1 MSEAAEDRPRITHW
15 TVLTI
20 ALPIIISNLSTPLLG
35 LADTAVM
42 GRMGDPKY
50 IGAIALGALI
60 FTMVYWTFGFLRMG
74 TTGLTSQAE
83 GAGDGEE
90 IRASLGRALLISA
103 AIGFCLILLQWPI
116 SLIAFSLLD
125 AGDEVEKL
133 ARLYFDLRIWSAP
146 AALANYAIA
155 GWFIGLGRAKIAL
168 VLQVFL
174 NLVNLFFNIWLALG
188 LGWGVAGIA
197 LGTLIA
203 EVAAALL
210 GLAFAARALK
220 FYPGIWTRARLLD
233 AARLART
240 IAVNRDIMI
249 RTVVL
254 LLSFAWFTA
263 KSAEAGTVTLAVNS
277 ILLQFVTVSA
287 FFLDG
292 FALSAETLVGKATG
306 ARDGRAFDISVK
318 LSTVWA
324 AGVSLLLTAG
334 IFIFGGLA
342 IDFLSVD
349 AEVRTMARHYLFWA
363 AMLPV
368 LSVWCYQLDG
378 IFIGATRSAE
388 MRNAALLSSGI
399 FLALW
404 WLFLPFGNDG
414 LWAALAGFNMMRA
427 VSLGFYFP
435 KLRQGI
441 QSAA

>member
-1 MSEAAEDRPRITHW
+1 MSEIPARPRVTHRA
-15 TVLTI
+15 VLAI
-20 ALPIIISNLSTPLLG
+20 ALPIVISNISTPLLG
-35 LADTAVM
+35 FADTAVM

-50 IGAIALGALI
+50 IGAVALGALI

-74 TTGLTSQAE
+74 TTGLTAQAE

-90 IRASLGRALLISA
+90 IRAALGRAVLIA
-103 AIGFCLILLQWPI
+103 GAIGAGLIAAQWPI
-116 SLIAFSLLD
+116 ALIAFSLLD
-125 AGDEVEKL
+125 GGPEVEAL
-133 ARLYFDLRIWSAP
+133 ARGYFDIRIWSAP
-146 AALANYAIA
+146 FALANYALA

-174 NLVNLFFNIWLALG
+174 NLVNVFFNIWLALG

-197 LGTLIA
+197 AGTLIA
-203 EVAAALL
+203 EIAAALL
-210 GLAFAARALK
+210 GLAIAARALGA
-220 FYPGIWTRARLLD
+220 YPGRWTRARLLD

-263 KSAEAGTVTLAVNS
+263 KSAEAGNVTLAVNS

-292 FALSAETLVGKATG
+292 FALAAETLVGKATG
-306 ARDGRAFDISVK
+306 ARSLERFDMAAK
-318 LSTVWA
+318 LSTLQ
-324 AGVSLLLTAG
+324 AGGISLVLTAA
-334 IFIFGGLA
+334 IFVFGGA
-342 IDFLSVD
+342 IIDFLTID
-349 AEVRTMARHYLFWA
+349 AEVRAAARVYLAWA

-388 MRNAALLSSGI
+388 MRNAALVSSGI
-399 FLALW
+399 FLFLW
-404 WLFLPFGNDG
+404 WLFLPYGNHG
-414 LWAALAGFNMMRA
+414 LWAALTGFNLMRA
-427 VSLGFYFP
+427 ASLGFYFP
-435 KLRQGI
+435 RLRRGL
-441 QSAA
+441 A

>member
-1 MSEAAEDRPRITHW
+1 MSEIPARPRVTHRA
-15 TVLTI
+15 VLAI
-20 ALPIIISNLSTPLLG
+20 ALPIVISNISTPLLG
-35 LADTAVM
+35 FADTAVM

-50 IGAIALGALI
+50 IGAVALGALI

-74 TTGLTSQAE
+74 TTGLTAQAE

-90 IRASLGRALLISA
+90 IRAALGRAVLIA
-103 AIGFCLILLQWPI
+103 GAIGAGLIAAQWPI
-116 SLIAFSLLD
+116 ALIAFSLLD
-125 AGDEVEKL
+125 GGPEVEAL
-133 ARLYFDLRIWSAP
+133 ARGYFDIRIWSAP
-146 AALANYAIA
+146 FALANYALA

-174 NLVNLFFNIWLALG
+174 NLVNVFFNIWLALG

-197 LGTLIA
+197 AGTLIA
-203 EVAAALL
+203 EIAAALL
-210 GLAFAARALK
+210 GLAIAARALGA
-220 FYPGIWTRARLLD
+220 YPVTWTRARLLD

-263 KSAEAGTVTLAVNS
+263 KSAEAGNVTLAVNS

-292 FALSAETLVGKATG
+292 FALAAETLVGKATG
-306 ARDGRAFDISVK
+306 ARSLERFDMAAK
-318 LSTVWA
+318 LSTLQ
-324 AGVSLLLTAG
+324 AGGISLVLTAA
-334 IFIFGGLA
+334 IFVFGGA
-342 IDFLSVD
+342 IIDFLTID
-349 AEVRTMARHYLFWA
+349 AEVRAAARVYLAWA

-388 MRNAALLSSGI
+388 MRNAALVSSGI
-399 FLALW
+399 FLFLW
-404 WLFLPFGNDG
+404 WLFLPYGNHG
-414 LWAALAGFNMMRA
+414 LWAALTGFNLMRA
-427 VSLGFYFP
+427 ASLGFYFP
-435 KLRQGI
+435 RLRRGL
-441 QSAA
+441 A

>member
-1 MSEAAEDRPRITHW
+1 MSEIPARPRVTHRA
-15 TVLTI
+15 VLAI
-20 ALPIIISNLSTPLLG
+20 ALPIVISNISTPLLG
-35 LADTAVM
+35 FADTAVM

-50 IGAIALGALI
+50 IGAVALGALI

-74 TTGLTSQAE
+74 TTGLTAQAE

-90 IRASLGRALLISA
+90 IRAALGRAVLIA
-103 AIGFCLILLQWPI
+103 GAIGAGLIAAQWPI
-116 SLIAFSLLD
+116 ALIAFSLLD
-125 AGDEVEKL
+125 GGPEVEAL
-133 ARLYFDLRIWSAP
+133 ARGYFDIRIWSAP
-146 AALANYAIA
+146 FALANYALA

-174 NLVNLFFNIWLALG
+174 NLVNVFFNIWLALG

-197 LGTLIA
+197 AGTLIA
-203 EVAAALL
+203 EIAAALL
-210 GLAFAARALK
+210 GLAIAARALGA
-220 FYPGIWTRARLLD
+220 YPGTWTRARLRD

-263 KSAEAGTVTLAVNS
+263 KSAEAGNVTLAVNS

-292 FALSAETLVGKATG
+292 FALAAETLVGKATG
-306 ARDGRAFDISVK
+306 ARSLERFDMAAK
-318 LSTVWA
+318 LSTLQ
-324 AGVSLLLTAG
+324 AGGISLVLTAA
-334 IFIFGGLA
+334 IFIFGGA
-342 IDFLSVD
+342 IIDFLTID
-349 AEVRTMARHYLFWA
+349 AEVRAAARVYLAWA

-388 MRNAALLSSGI
+388 MRNAALVSSGI
-399 FLALW
+399 FLFLW
-404 WLFLPFGNDG
+404 WLFLPYGNHG
-414 LWAALAGFNMMRA
+414 LWAALTGFNLMRA
-427 VSLGFYFP
+427 ASLGFYFP
-435 KLRQGI
+435 RLRRGL
-441 QSAA
+441 A

>member
-1 MSEAAEDRPRITHW
+1 MGEAAAARPRVTHRV
-15 TVLTI
+15 VLAI
-20 ALPIIISNLSTPLLG
+20 AVPIVISNLSTPLLG

-50 IGAIALGALI
+50 IGAVALGALV

-74 TTGLTSQAE
+74 TTGLTAQAE

-90 IRASLGRALLISA
+90 IRAALGRALLIA
-103 AIGFCLILLQWPI
+103 GGIGLALIVLQWPVAAA
-116 SLIAFSLLD
+116 AFALLD
-125 AGDEVEKL
+125 GGEEVERL
-133 ARLYFDLRIWSAP
+133 ARHYFDIRIWSAP

-155 GWFIGLGRAKIAL
+155 GWFIGLGRAKTAL

-197 LGTLIA
+197 AGTLIA
-203 EVAAALL
+203 EVSAALL
-210 GLAFAARALK
+210 GLALAAQALK
-220 FYPGIWTRARLLD
+220 LYPGIWTRARLLD

-263 KSAEAGTVTLAVNS
+263 KSAEAGTVILAVNS
-277 ILLQFVTVSA
+277 ILLQFVTACA

-292 FALSAETLVGKATG
+292 FALAAETLTGKAAG
-306 ARDGRAFDISVK
+306 ARDLRAFDCAAG
-318 LSTVWA
+318 LSTLWA
-324 AGVSLLLTAG
+324 AGISALLTLLLFAG
-334 IFIFGGLA
+334 GGAA
-342 IDFLSVD
+342 IDFLTLD
-349 AEVRTMARHYLFWA
+349 AEVRETARLYLVWA
-363 AMLPV
+363 ALLPV

-378 IFIGATRSAE
+378 IFIGATQSAE
-388 MRNAALLSSGI
+388 MRNAALASSLL

-404 WLFLPFGNDG
+404 WFFLPYGNHG
-414 LWAALAGFNMMRA
+414 LWAALTGFNLMRA
-427 VSLGFYFP
+427 LTLGYYYP
-435 KLRQGI
+435 PLRRGI
-441 QSAA
+441 A

>member
-1 MSEAAEDRPRITHW
+1 MSKAAGERPRVTHR

-20 ALPIIISNLSTPLLG
+20 AIPIVISNLSTPLLG
-35 LADTAVM
+35 LSDTAVM

-50 IGAIALGALI
+50 IGAVALGALI

-74 TTGLTSQAE
+74 TTGLTAQAE

-90 IRASLGRALLISA
+90 IRASLGRALLISGF
-103 AIGFCLILLQWPI
+103 IGVCLILLQWPI
-116 SLIAFSLLD
+116 SFIAFSLLD
-125 AGDEVEKL
+125 GGDEIERL
-133 ARLYFDLRIWSAP
+133 ARVYFDIRIWSAP

-168 VLQVFL
+168 ILQVFL

-203 EVAAALL
+203 EGSAAVL
-210 GLAFAARALK
+210 GLAFAAHALK
-220 FYPGIWTRARLLD
+220 LYPGVWTRARLLD

-249 RTVVL
+249 RTIVL

-263 KSAEAGTVTLAVNS
+263 KSAEAGPVVLAVNS
-277 ILLQFVTVSA
+277 ILLQFVTISA

-306 ARDGRAFDISVK
+306 ARDGRAFDLSVK
-318 LSTVWA
+318 LSTLWA
-324 AGVSLLLTAG
+324 AGMSLLLTLG
-334 IFIFGGLA
+334 IFIFGGAA
-342 IDFLSVD
+342 IDFLTLD
-349 AEVRTMARHYLFWA
+349 AQVRETARAYLVWA
-363 AMLPV
+363 AVLPV

-378 IFIGATRSAE
+378 IFIGATRSTE
-388 MRNAALLSSGI
+388 MRNAALVSSGI

-404 WLFLPFGNDG
+404 WLFLPFGNHG
-414 LWAALAGFNMMRA
+414 LWAALAGFNLTRA
-427 VSLGFYFP
+427 LSLGFYVP
-435 KLRQGI
+435 GLRR
-441 QSAA
+441 ALRFA

>member
-1 MSEAAEDRPRITHW
+1 MSEIPARPRVTHRA
-15 TVLTI
+15 VLAI
-20 ALPIIISNLSTPLLG
+20 ALPIVISNISTPLLG
-35 LADTAVM
+35 FADTAVM

-50 IGAIALGALI
+50 IGAVALGALI

-74 TTGLTSQAE
+74 TTGLTAQAE

-90 IRASLGRALLISA
+90 IRAALGRAVLIA
-103 AIGFCLILLQWPI
+103 GAIGAGLIAAQWPI
-116 SLIAFSLLD
+116 ALIAFSLLD
-125 AGDEVEKL
+125 GGPEVEAL
-133 ARLYFDLRIWSAP
+133 ARSYFDIRIWSAP
-146 AALANYAIA
+146 FALANYALA

-174 NLVNLFFNIWLALG
+174 NLVNVFFNIWLALG

-197 LGTLIA
+197 AGTLIA
-203 EVAAALL
+203 EIAAALL
-210 GLAFAARALK
+210 GLAIAARALGA
-220 FYPGIWTRARLLD
+220 YPGRWTRARLLD

-263 KSAEAGTVTLAVNS
+263 KSAEAGNVTLAVNS

-292 FALSAETLVGKATG
+292 FALAAETLVGKATG
-306 ARDGRAFDISVK
+306 ARSLERFDMAAK
-318 LSTVWA
+318 LSTLQ
-324 AGVSLLLTAG
+324 AGGISLVLTAA
-334 IFIFGGLA
+334 IFVFGGA
-342 IDFLSVD
+342 IIDFLTID
-349 AEVRTMARHYLFWA
+349 AEVRAAARVYLAWA

-388 MRNAALLSSGI
+388 MRNAALVSSGI
-399 FLALW
+399 FLFLW
-404 WLFLPFGNDG
+404 WLFLPYGNHG
-414 LWAALAGFNMMRA
+414 LWAALTGFNLMRA
-427 VSLGFYFP
+427 ASLGFYFP
-435 KLRQGI
+435 RLRRGL
-441 QSAA
+441 A

>member
-1 MSEAAEDRPRITHW
+1 MSEIPARPRVTHRA
-15 TVLTI
+15 VLAI
-20 ALPIIISNLSTPLLG
+20 ALPIVISNISTPLLG
-35 LADTAVM
+35 FADTAVM

-50 IGAIALGALI
+50 IGAVALGALI

-74 TTGLTSQAE
+74 TTGLTAQAE

-90 IRASLGRALLISA
+90 IRAALGRAVLIA
-103 AIGFCLILLQWPI
+103 GAIGAGLIAAQWPI
-116 SLIAFSLLD
+116 ALIAFSLLD
-125 AGDEVEKL
+125 GGPEVEAL
-133 ARLYFDLRIWSAP
+133 ARGYFDIRIWSAP
-146 AALANYAIA
+146 FALANYALA

-174 NLVNLFFNIWLALG
+174 NLVNVFFNIWLALG

-197 LGTLIA
+197 AGTLIA
-203 EVAAALL
+203 EIAAALL
-210 GLAFAARALK
+210 GLAIAARALGA
-220 FYPGIWTRARLLD
+220 YPGTWTRARLLD

-263 KSAEAGTVTLAVNS
+263 KSAEAGNVTLAVNS

-292 FALSAETLVGKATG
+292 FALAAETLVGKATG
-306 ARDGRAFDISVK
+306 ARSLERFDMAAK
-318 LSTVWA
+318 LSTLQ
-324 AGVSLLLTAG
+324 AGGISLVLTAA
-334 IFIFGGLA
+334 IFVFGGA
-342 IDFLSVD
+342 IIDFLTID
-349 AEVRTMARHYLFWA
+349 AEVRAAARVYLAWA

-388 MRNAALLSSGI
+388 MRNAALVSSGI
-399 FLALW
+399 FLFLW
-404 WLFLPFGNDG
+404 WLFLPYGNHG
-414 LWAALAGFNMMRA
+414 LWAALTGFNLMRA
-427 VSLGFYFP
+427 ASLGFYFP
-435 KLRQGI
+435 RLRRGL
-441 QSAA
+441 A

>member
-1 MSEAAEDRPRITHW
+1 MSEIPARPRVTHRA
-15 TVLTI
+15 VLAI
-20 ALPIIISNLSTPLLG
+20 ALPIVISNISTPLLG
-35 LADTAVM
+35 FADTAVM

-50 IGAIALGALI
+50 IGAVALGALI

-74 TTGLTSQAE
+74 TTGLTAQAE

-90 IRASLGRALLISA
+90 IRAALGRAVLIA
-103 AIGFCLILLQWPI
+103 GAIGAGLIAAQWPI
-116 SLIAFSLLD
+116 ALIAFSLLD
-125 AGDEVEKL
+125 GGPEVEAL
-133 ARLYFDLRIWSAP
+133 ARGYFDIRIWSAP
-146 AALANYAIA
+146 FALANYALA

-174 NLVNLFFNIWLALG
+174 NLVNVFFNIWLALG

-197 LGTLIA
+197 AGTLIA

-210 GLAFAARALK
+210 GLAIAARALGA
-220 FYPGIWTRARLLD
+220 YPGTWTRARLRD

-263 KSAEAGTVTLAVNS
+263 KSAEAGNVTLAVNS

-292 FALSAETLVGKATG
+292 FALAAETLVGKATG
-306 ARDGRAFDISVK
+306 ARSLERFDMAAK
-318 LSTVWA
+318 LSTLQ
-324 AGVSLLLTAG
+324 AGGISLVLTAA
-334 IFIFGGLA
+334 IFIFGGA
-342 IDFLSVD
+342 IIDFLTID
-349 AEVRTMARHYLFWA
+349 AEVRAAARVYLAWA

-388 MRNAALLSSGI
+388 MRNAALVSSGI
-399 FLALW
+399 FLFLW
-404 WLFLPFGNDG
+404 WLFLPYGNHG
-414 LWAALAGFNMMRA
+414 LWAALTGFNLMRA
-427 VSLGFYFP
+427 ASLGFYFP
-435 KLRQGI
+435 RLRRGL
-441 QSAA
+441 A